1 MYNVTLRGGITSGTF
16 RDRGELPDVQE
27 CLRICC
33 IAKSCDLAFML
44 SKHCFSVT
52 CKNQS
57 LCEVVTARTSGYK
70 PQIAYIYARSS
81 IINHKLEHL
90 NANSQSEASNETIHS
105 QKNSGKN
112 KRRKEKKESLSQV
125 NLSMRK
131 KKPYKRKK
139 VRGKEKHRQ
148 KYGKSNRAKLER
160 MCAEERVLL
169 RKLALLKLRMEILK
183 KKNFGKDKNMNDNV
197 LLEAFE
203 DKPKISKKSWYK
215 AKTSSPR
222 VGNKIL
228 EIGKSSVVKPK
239 ILKMKPTPNT
249 SREAGDENK
258 KLSNVGKL
266 FIRNMT
272 TPRNTSGETSLI
284 SLKDN
289 MFLQIK
295 RVLNERNQNV
305 PNHSGYTATFLPSFK
320 INRTNSNSSHS
331 IHILVNKNGK
341 IKTTSNLTDSED
353 VVSETRD
360 HFKYNMV
367 QQNYDENTKQNKIG
381 VASLQESKK
390 QQKVKETYKNDVNK
404 NVSLEEMI
412 SQTTEM
418 KDSKRQ
424 LTPHN
429 EGEDEKKTFLNDRFR
444 NLNLYK
450 GAAKD
455 FVNIVQNIYSSSPLW
470 HEKPI
475 ETRTLPMEDFSS
487 SNEIINK
494 SRDTLYPDEA
504 KKDLMVMNK
513 LSLKTG
519 IRNKPTEKRFTLQ
532 RNRSQ
537 HPSSPR
543 KGDYS

>member
-16 RDRGELPDVQE
+16 RDRGELPNVQE

-57 LCEVVTARTSGYK
+57 LCEVVTARTSGLK
-70 PQIAYIYARSS
+70 PQIAYIYARSN
-81 IINHKLEHL
+81 IINHQFNQL
-90 NANSQSEASNETIHS
+90 NANSQSEASNETTHS
-105 QKNSGKN
+105 HRKDGKN
-112 KRRKEKKESLSQV
+112 KHRKAKKESLNQV
-125 NLSMRK
+125 KPSMPK

-139 VRGKEKHRQ
+139 VRGKKKHRQ

-160 MCAEERVLL
+160 MYAEERVLL
-169 RKLALLKLRMEILK
+169 RKLALLKLRMEMLK
-183 KKNFGKDKNMNDNV
+183 KKNLGKDKNINDNV

-203 DKPKISKKSWYK
+203 DKPKIAKKSWYK

-222 VGNKIL
+222 VKNKIQK
-228 EIGKSSVVKPK
+228 IGKSSAVKLK
-239 ILKMKPTPNT
+239 RLKMKPRPNT

-258 KLSNVGKL
+258 ELSNVGKL

-272 TPRNTSGETSLI
+272 TSRNTSAETSLMI
-284 SLKDN
+284 SLKIN
-289 MFLQIK
+289 TQIN
-295 RVLNERNQNV
+295 RILTERNQSV
-305 PNHSGYTATFLPSFK
+305 PNRNGYTAIFLPPFK
-320 INRTNSNSSHS
+320 INRTDSNSSHS
-331 IHILVNKNGK
+331 VQILVNNNRN
-341 IKTTSNLTDSED
+341 IKTSSNLTDSKD
-353 VVSETRD
+353 VVNETQD
-360 HFKYNMV
+360 HFKYSMGH
-367 QQNYDENTKQNKIG
+367 QNYHENTKQNKIG

-390 QQKVKETYKNDVNK
+390 HRKVNETYKHDINK

-418 KDSKRQ
+418 KDSKWRQ
-424 LTPHN
+424 TVHN
-429 EGEDEKKTFLNDRFR
+429 EVEHEKKTFLKDRYR

-455 FVNIVQNIYSSSPLW
+455 FLNIVGNISSPSPQSD
-470 HEKPI
+470 ENPI

-487 SNEIINK
+487 SKETIKK
-494 SRDTLYPDEA
+494 SRRLYPDEA
-504 KKDLMVMNK
+504 KKDLMVLNK
-513 LSLKTG
+513 LQTFS
-519 IRNKPTEKRFTLQ
+519 TEKRFTLQ

-537 HPSSPR
+537 HSSSHR
-543 KGDYS
+543 KGDNS

>member
-16 RDRGELPDVQE
+16 RDRGELPNIQE

-70 PQIAYIYARSS
+70 PQIAYIYARSN
-81 IINHKLEHL
+81 IVNHKLKHL
-90 NANSQSEASNETIHS
+90 NANSQSEASKETIHR
-105 QKNSGKN
+105 QKKNGKD
-112 KRRKEKKESLSQV
+112 KQRKEKKESFSQV
-125 NLSMRK
+125 NPSMRK
-131 KKPYKRKK
+131 KRKK
-139 VRGKEKHRQ
+139 VRGKKKHRQ
-148 KYGKSNRAKLER
+148 KYGQSNKAKLER
-160 MCAEERVLL
+160 MYAEERVLL
-169 RKLALLKLRMEILK
+169 RKLALLKLRMEMLK
-183 KKNFGKDKNMNDNV
+183 KKNLVKDKNINDNV

-203 DKPKISKKSWYK
+203 HKPKIAKKSWYK
-215 AKTSSPR
+215 AKTSFPR
-222 VGNKIL
+222 VGNKIQK
-228 EIGKSSVVKPK
+228 IGEPK
-239 ILKMKPTPNT
+239 TLKMKPSPNT

-272 TPRNTSGETSLI
+272 TSRNTSGGRSLV
-284 SLKDN
+284 SLKN
-289 MFLQIK
+289 NTFLQIN
-295 RVLNERNQNV
+295 RVLTEGNQNV
-305 PNHSGYTATFLPSFK
+305 PNHSGYTASFLPSFK

-353 VVSETRD
+353 LLSETRD

-367 QQNYDENTKQNKIG
+367 QQNYDENTKKIKIG

-390 QQKVKETYKNDVNK
+390 QQKVKETYKNNINN

-418 KDSKRQ
+418 KDSQWQ

-429 EGEDEKKTFLNDRFR
+429 EGEHEKKTFLKDRFR
-444 NLNLYK
+444 NLNLYN
-450 GAAKD
+450 GVAKD
-455 FVNIVQNIYSSSPLW
+455 FVNIVRNIYSSSPLW

-537 HPSSPR
+537 HPSSPG